1 MREYK
6 TINPHELK
14 KLTRIAGLIASFGL
28 IFLGITIMSIYTVLV
43 GIVIFLCVIY
53 RKEMLFNEN
62 GYVTKFDF
70 IFFKHEDIWRYE
82 QISYMHREKAPD
94 IKYMGIIIQKD
105 MAFKRA
111 VVLTRDVEPILELA
125 KSQNPK
131 IYIGDIAD
139 IQEHS

>member
-14 KLTRIAGLIASFGL
+14 KSTRIAGLIASFGL
-28 IFLGITIMSIYTVLV
+28 IFLGISIVSIYTVLV
-43 GIVIFLCVIY
+43 GVVIFLAVIY
-53 RKEMLFNEN
+53 RKEMLFTED

-70 IFFKHEDIWRYE
+70 IFFKHEDIWRYD
-82 QISYMHREKAPD
+82 QITYMHRENAPD

-111 VVLTRDVEPILELA
+111 VVLKQDVEAILELA
-125 KSQNPK
+125 KSKNSK
-131 IYIGDIAD
+131 IYVGDID
-139 IQEHS
+139 D

>member
-14 KLTRIAGLIASFGL
+14 KSTRIAGLIASFGL
-28 IFLGITIMSIYTVLV
+28 IFLGISIVSIYTVLV
-43 GIVIFLCVIY
+43 GVVIFLAVIY
-53 RKEMLFNEN
+53 RKEMMFTED

-70 IFFKHEDIWRYE
+70 IFFKHEDIWRYD
-82 QISYMHREKAPD
+82 QITYMHRENAPD

-111 VVLTRDVEPILELA
+111 VVLKQDVEAILELA
-125 KSQNPK
+125 KSKNPK
-131 IYIGDIAD
+131 IYVGDID
-139 IQEHS
+139 D

>member
-14 KLTRIAGLIASFGL
+14 KSTRIAGLIASFGL
-28 IFLGITIMSIYTVLV
+28 IFLGISIVSIYTVLV
-43 GIVIFLCVIY
+43 GVVIFLAVIY
-53 RKEMLFNEN
+53 RKEMLFTED

-70 IFFKHEDIWRYE
+70 IFFKHEDIWRYD
-82 QISYMHREKAPD
+82 QITYMHRENAPD

-111 VVLTRDVEPILELA
+111 VVLKQDVEAILELA
-125 KSQNPK
+125 KSKNPK
-131 IYIGDIAD
+131 IYVGDID
-139 IQEHS
+139 D

>member
-14 KLTRIAGLIASFGL
+14 KSTRIAGLAASLGL
-28 IFLGITIMSIYTVLV
+28 IWLGITIVSIYTILV
-43 GIVIFLCVIY
+43 GIVIFLAVIY
-53 RKEMLFNEN
+53 KKEMLFNED

-70 IFFKHEDIWRYE
+70 IFFNHVDIWRYD
-82 QISYMHREKAPD
+82 QINYMHREKAPD

-111 VVLTRDVEPILELA
+111 VVLKKDVEPILELA

-131 IYIGDIAD
+131 IYVGDID
-139 IQEHS
+139 E

>member
-6 TINPHELK
+6 TINPHEMK
-14 KLTRIAGLIASFGL
+14 KSTRVTGLIASFGL
-28 IFLGITIMSIYTVLV
+28 IWLGIKIVSIYTALV
-43 GIVIFLCVIY
+43 GLVIFLSVIY
-53 RKEMLFNEN
+53 RKEMLFNEE

-70 IFFKHEDIWRYE
+70 IFFKHEDIWRYD

-111 VVLTRDVEPILELA
+111 VVSKIDVEDILELA
-125 KSQNPK
+125 ASKNPK
-131 IYIGDIAD
+131 IYIGDID
-139 IQEHS
+139 D

>member
-14 KLTRIAGLIASFGL
+14 KSTRIAGLIASFGL
-28 IFLGITIMSIYTVLV
+28 IFLGISIVSIYTVLV
-43 GIVIFLCVIY
+43 GVVIFLAVIY
-53 RKEMLFNEN
+53 RKEMMFTED

-70 IFFKHEDIWRYE
+70 IFFKHEDIWRYD
-82 QISYMHREKAPD
+82 QITYMHRENAPD

-111 VVLTRDVEPILELA
+111 VVLKQDVEAILELA
-125 KSQNPK
+125 KSKNSK
-131 IYIGDIAD
+131 IYVGDID
-139 IQEHS
+139 D